1 MKQALIYSLKV
12 WITGVV
18 MTLMITWTMDIVAP
32 YAFSEYLYNGFFGRI
47 AEILLFS
54 LAYVVPF
61 CLCVMVLFTF
71 GLNTSS
77 IKVMLTFLTLV
88 LGWLPVMALTMIVD
102 QPVLSGFKL
111 EAVVY
116 IFLNCL
122 CIYFYRLKPVF
133 SNSESKNNK
142 FLDIRQIKN
151 VSGRHPVIE

>member
-1 MKQALIYSLKV
+1 MKQTLIYSLKV

-18 MTLMITWTMDIVAP
+18 MTLMITWTTDIVAP
-32 YAFSEYLYNGFFGRI
+32 YSFSEYLYNGFFGRI
-47 AEILLFS
+47 IEILLLS

-71 GLNTSS
+71 DLKASS

-88 LGWLPVMALTMIVD
+88 LGWLPVITLTMIID
-102 QPVLSGFKL
+102 EPVSSGFKL

-122 CIYFYRLKPVF
+122 CIYFYKLKPVF

-142 FLDIRQIKN
+142 FPDIKQIKDISN
-151 VSGRHPVIE
+151 RSPSYS

>member
-18 MTLMITWTMDIVAP
+18 MTLIITWTADIAAP
-32 YAFSEYLYNGFFGRI
+32 YAFSQYLYSGFFGRI
-47 AEILLFS
+47 VEIWLLS

-71 GLNTSS
+71 DLKASS
-77 IKVMLTFLTLV
+77 IKVTLTLLTLV
-88 LGWLPVMALTMIVD
+88 LAWLPVLALTMIVD
-102 QPVLSGFKL
+102 EPVSLGFKL

-122 CIYFYRLKPVF
+122 CISFYRLKPVF

-142 FLDIRQIKN
+142 FPHIKQIKDI
-151 VSGRHPVIE
+151 SRPSPSYS